1 MKSHLKAT
9 LNGTKRGSNSVRK
22 TEYKI
27 FPNFWFSKVSINI
40 AMHHFYANV
49 KIPIQRIYDETHI
62 CLMLYYKINS

>member
-9 LNGTKRGSNSVRK
+9 LNVTKRGSNSVRK

-40 AMHHFYANV
+40 A
-49 KIPIQRIYDETHI
+49 IDETHI